1 MVNLV
6 LALSFVLV
14 LLVFICESYQIAISN
29 ANVCII
35 NLSLLILE
43 SGKLSKEEYNDLY
56 LRVQE
61 ALNNQT
67 SLKEKRNLIKRLSD
81 KCLNLGIERR

>member
-1 MVNLV
+1 MINLA
-6 LALSFVLV
+6 LALSLILV
-14 LLVFICESYQIAISN
+14 ILVFICESYQIAISN
-29 ANVCII
+29 ANICII

-43 SGKLSKEEYNDLY
+43 SGKLLKEEYNDLY
-56 LRVQE
+56 LKVQE

-67 SLKEKRNLIKRLSD
+67 SLKGKRRLIKSLSD

>member
-1 MVNLV
+1 MINLA
-6 LALSFVLV
+6 LALSLILV
-14 LLVFICESYQIAISN
+14 ILVFICESYQIAISN
-29 ANVCII
+29 ANICII

-43 SGKLSKEEYNDLY
+43 SGKLLKEEYNDLY
-56 LRVQE
+56 LKVQE

-67 SLKEKRNLIKRLSD
+67 SLKEKRRLIKSLSD

>member
-1 MVNLV
+1 MVNLA
-6 LALSFVLV
+6 LTLSFILV
-14 LLVFICESYQIAISN
+14 LLAFVCESYQIAVSN
-29 ANVCII
+29 ANICII

-43 SGKLSKEEYNDLY
+43 SGKLSKEEYDDLY

-61 ALNNQT
+61 VLDNQT
-67 SLKEKRNLIKRLSD
+67 SLKEKRKLIKRLSD